1 MGRSRVKLSPKVALA
16 DVTARS
22 LGKTTLS
29 KEEERRARIVRK
41 PLQPEAKLID
51 PFDFHRRNAA
61 EGRIELTE
69 GDKKEAR
76 IAEVPLQPEDII
88 GGIKLL
94 KRITDV
100 SPKAIEFAKRV
111 FQGRTMELMQ
121 QMVPGLKYKAGVLE
135 YGENQISALVEAL
148 NQYPDVPRGLTEAI
162 DFMPGSGGRLRV
174 GGSRNV
180 KTLAADQQDIEKAV
194 ERLESDIGLPITGGG
209 LPVRDAP
216 TGREIG
222 RGHSQRAFQLKT
234 DAGQDL
240 SEMTPEELMEHSR
253 RPFTP
258 RIPLEASRQPDYL
271 NQAANEAWLEWL
283 TVNRPEEVLE
293 FMEELARER
302 REIARTRFTD
312 EFPGPS
318 RSSIEGGSRT
328 YSSVERARGRA
339 ASERN
344 RRGLTSNA
352 RAVLDDWETMFNN
365 VETDTGTDAARRFDS
380 RMENLL
386 TFEEIES
393 IARQLR
399 HDLVVLNVSPDEL
412 AHRRGVSRAYQDVV
426 DAFRRRAEQ
435 ADDPVE
441 IRDEFLGVNARRIL
455 EDLRRQEPDT
465 VPSPNALLAAMER
478 ARGAADTDFRSLTR
492 DQRILFEDVEGM
504 MGRSND
510 PGSRNAAARDRA
522 RNRITRERQNYT
534 ADDVE
539 AVRQMLRNSGSGGDI
554 RQLNE
559 LMQMGDEA
567 TGNEQLQG
575 LMDMARQGDID
586 RDGVMAALRRD
597 TPDMS
602 EDQIEALTN
611 SIMGAGPRA
620 GEAARSRRLL
630 REARES
636 LGAPEQLTL
645 DRPARS
651 SGDDIAAQYPEARSD
666 LTSDARIVLD
676 DFETMW
682 GYVGVDEARAAEVT
696 TRLVARMERLPFEE
710 MEAVREQLWNEMHAS
725 TVAAEDVADLEQRYI
740 AFGDI
745 VEGFRRDAMRSR
757 SGANAAGVAP
767 VGDPAIVREVR
778 DAFAILHE
786 TPDGVIDSQAAEAIV
801 QQVRGMT
808 ADEISAVADGIQQLP
823 EQQRGLLAFEWDQ
836 LVTEVRREGRAAPA
850 AAAATTSANNLEDV
864 RFNVPDEV
872 RLLLGQNDNL
882 GFERPGEAARAIL
895 EHDDWAQRWDIA
907 ERSAVGVLRR
917 WRERLLRE
925 RPDIADRVRGGGVA
939 QRGRDIFDNDL
950 SRSQRIHLADF
961 EEIVQ
966 AELTGDNEVGRRAAE
981 RFFNELSN
989 VPREELGEHLATIR
1003 TEAARRGGDAA
1014 GEEFR
1019 NIVAGVEDPI
1029 LPTSRRQLHTSIEK
1043 FIAGELTEEML
1054 LKLLDIAR
1062 QRRLISAEEAESF
1075 PALVRISAQ
1084 TARGEIPDELMDLLG
1099 GEYD

>member
-1 MGRSRVKLSPKVALA
+1 
-16 DVTARS
+16 
-22 LGKTTLS
+22 
-29 KEEERRARIVRK
+29 
-41 PLQPEAKLID
+41 
-51 PFDFHRRNAA
+51 
-61 EGRIELTE
+61 
-69 GDKKEAR
+69 
-76 IAEVPLQPEDII
+76 
-88 GGIKLL
+88 
-94 KRITDV
+94 
-100 SPKAIEFAKRV
+100 
-111 FQGRTMELMQ
+111 
-121 QMVPGLKYKAGVLE
+121 
-135 YGENQISALVEAL
+135 
-148 NQYPDVPRGLTEAI
+148 
-162 DFMPGSGGRLRV
+162 
-174 GGSRNV
+174 
-180 KTLAADQQDIEKAV
+180 
-194 ERLESDIGLPITGGG
+194 
-209 LPVRDAP
+209 
-216 TGREIG
+216 
-222 RGHSQRAFQLKT
+222 
-234 DAGQDL
+234 
-240 SEMTPEELMEHSR
+240 
-253 RPFTP
+253 
-258 RIPLEASRQPDYL
+258 
-271 NQAANEAWLEWL
+271 
-283 TVNRPEEVLE
+283 
-293 FMEELARER
+293 
-302 REIARTRFTD
+302 
-312 EFPGPS
+312 
-318 RSSIEGGSRT
+318 
-328 YSSVERARGRA
+328 
-339 ASERN
+339 
-344 RRGLTSNA
+344 
-352 RAVLDDWETMFNN
+352 
-365 VETDTGTDAARRFDS
+365 
-380 RMENLL
+380 
-386 TFEEIES
+386 
-393 IARQLR
+393 
-399 HDLVVLNVSPDEL
+399 
-412 AHRRGVSRAYQDVV
+412 VSRAYQDVV

-435 ADDPVE
+435 ADYPVE
-441 IRDEFLGVNARRIL
+441 TRDEFLGVNARRIL

-478 ARGAADTDFRSLTR
+478 ARGAADTDVRSLTR
-492 DQRILFEDVEGM
+492 DQRILFEDVEEL

-567 TGNEQLQG
+567 TGNEWLQG
-575 LMDMARQGDID
+575 LIDMARQGDID
-586 RDGVMAALRRD
+586 RDDLMASLRRG

-602 EDQIEALTN
+602 EDRIEALAS

-636 LGAPEQLTL
+636 LGAPENAQAAT
-645 DRPARS
+645 PQSRS
-651 SGDDIAAQYPEARSD
+651 E

-696 TRLVARMERLPFEE
+696 TRLVARMDRLTFEE

-725 TVAAEDVADLEQRYI
+725 TVAAEDVADLELQYT

-778 DAFAILHE
+778 DAFASLYE

-850 AAAATTSANNLEDV
+850 AAGQRGSAAT
-864 RFNVPDEV
+864 
-872 RLLLGQNDNL
+872 
-882 GFERPGEAARAIL
+882 
-895 EHDDWAQRWDIA
+895 
-907 ERSAVGVLRR
+907 
-917 WRERLLRE
+917 
-925 RPDIADRVRGGGVA
+925 GGGVA

>member
-61 EGRIELTE
+61 EGRLELTE

-148 NQYPDVPRGLTEAI
+148 NQYPDVPRGLTEAR
-162 DFMPGSGGRLRV
+162 DFTPGSGGLLGV

-180 KTLAADQQDIEKAV
+180 KTLATDQQDIARAV
-194 ERLESDIGLPITGGG
+194 REFEEGLGYPITGGG

-222 RGHSQRAFQLKT
+222 RGHRQRAFQLKT

-258 RIPLEASRQPDYL
+258 RVPLEASRQPDYL

-312 EFPGPS
+312 AFPSPN
-318 RSSIEGGSRT
+318 RSSLEGSRT
-328 YSSVERARGRA
+328 YSSV
-339 ASERN
+339 RN
-344 RRGLTSNA
+344 RSGLTSNA

-365 VETDTGTDAARRFDS
+365 VENETGTDAARRFDR

-399 HDLVVLNVSPDEL
+399 HELVVLNVSPDEL

-435 ADDPVE
+435 ADYPVE
-441 IRDEFLGVNARRIL
+441 TRDEFLGVNARRIL

-465 VPSPNALLAAMER
+465 WPSPNALLAAMER
-478 ARGAADTDFRSLTR
+478 ARGAADTDVRSLTR

-567 TGNEQLQG
+567 TGNEWLQG
-575 LMDMARQGDID
+575 LIDMARQGDID
-586 RDGVMAALRRD
+586 RDDLMASLRRG

-602 EDQIEALTN
+602 EDRIEALADF
-611 SIMGAGPRA
+611 IMGAGSRA

-636 LGAPEQLTL
+636 LGAPENAQAAT
-645 DRPARS
+645 PQSRS
-651 SGDDIAAQYPEARSD
+651 E

-725 TVAAEDVADLEQRYI
+725 TVAAEDVADLELQYT

-745 VEGFRRDAMRSR
+745 VEGFRRDAATS
-757 SGANAAGVAP
+757 AGVAP

-778 DAFAILHE
+778 DAFASLYE

-850 AAAATTSANNLEDV
+850 AAGQRGSAAT
-864 RFNVPDEV
+864 
-872 RLLLGQNDNL
+872 
-882 GFERPGEAARAIL
+882 
-895 EHDDWAQRWDIA
+895 
-907 ERSAVGVLRR
+907 
-917 WRERLLRE
+917 
-925 RPDIADRVRGGGVA
+925 GGGVA